1 MYHGA
6 VDEQGNKYVG
16 GEWGEEDGNI
26 SYTPSLQMM
35 KSAYNNPDDLI
46 QYMKKYEPE
55 ATLIIPNEE
64 E

>member
-6 VDEQGNKYVG
+6 LDEQGNKYVG
-16 GEWGEEDGNI
+16 GEWNEEDGNV
-26 SYTPSLQMM
+26 SYAPSLQMM

-55 ATLIIPNEE
+55 VTLIIPNEE